1 MRVYRICK
9 AAYVSV
15 ALQGQGAAIA
25 PGRWNSAGVR
35 IAYTAASVSLA
46 MLEMLVHMNRDV
58 VPDGL
63 RLLTFELP
71 ADAVKELA
79 RKDWPKGWDQLPY
92 AEAVRAA
99 GDRFISKG
107 SDLALRVPSA
117 IAKYETNVLINPAH
131 EKFGKIKLLLDEPL
145 PLDRRLFDS
154 SAS

>member
-9 AAYVSV
+9 AIYVSV
-15 ALQGQGAAIA
+15 ALQGQGAAMV

-35 IAYTAASVSLA
+35 MAYTAASVSLA

-71 ADAVKELA
+71 PNTVKDLA
-79 RKDWPKGWDQLPY
+79 KKDWPKGWDQLPY
-92 AEAVRAA
+92 ADAVRAS
-99 GDRFISKG
+99 GDRFIADG
-107 SDLALRVPSA
+107 NDLALRVPSA
-117 IAKYETNVLINPAH
+117 IAKYESNILINPAH

-145 PLDRRLFDS
+145 PLDRRLFN
-154 SAS
+154 